1 MRFETL
7 FAALAA
13 LAAASPA
20 VGRAL
25 TLNAEFVAAAT
36 LDYNWHVTEW
46 KAGCSTG
53 ECVYEFDI
61 AGAANATSKPP
72 RPEFKAS
79 CSGRGEGAEYAP
91 CEKLINGTVPY
102 VVVAKLQENN
112 NSTANG
118 TRFATIQV
126 SYIYETDQAIRYN
139 YTGQATSVYNELSST
154 RSHFAITP
162 DQLSAVAK

>member
-7 FAALAA
+7 FAA

-25 TLNAEFVAAAT
+25 TFNSAFVSAAT
-36 LDYNWHVTEW
+36 LNYNWHVTEW

-53 ECVYEFDI
+53 DCVYEFDI

-72 RPEFKAS
+72 RPEFKAF
-79 CSGRGEGAEYAP
+79 CSGHGEGAEYAL
-91 CEKLINGTVPY
+91 CENQFNGTTPY
-102 VVVAKLQENN
+102 VVVAKLQESN
-112 NSTANG
+112 NSTTNG
-118 TRFATIQV
+118 TRSATIQV
-126 SYIYETDQAIRYN
+126 SFIYETDDYIRYN
-139 YTGQATSVYNELSST
+139 YTGQATSAYNELSST